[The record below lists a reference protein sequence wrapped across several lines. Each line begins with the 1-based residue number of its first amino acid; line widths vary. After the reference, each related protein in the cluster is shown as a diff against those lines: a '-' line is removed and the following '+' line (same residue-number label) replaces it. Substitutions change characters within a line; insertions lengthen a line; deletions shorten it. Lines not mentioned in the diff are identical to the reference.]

1 MLRYE
6 HYLDLMSYI
15 KSNQSQR
22 HFGIW
27 LDMGGSPTHIYQA
40 NQGDIREL
48 RVSCRMLKN
57 ILSKFRLLYTVE
69 WSISEGTWDKMGVTF
84 LAVFVGPENCV
95 WKSEDSRS
103 RVVQLRIVRVG
114 QKTRSSLV
122 RFIEYKRSKTRS
134 GAPSVF
140 PRTRIASLNSA
151 GNVVIQF
158 HTAARRGIAIAICD
172 SRFMLTSN
180 EDKSRKLCSTS
191 IQW

>member
-1 MLRYE
+1 MRSENLSIKIDKCIPREPKLYKHVQHTFLRPPNVQVQGKPRTTEWSLLRGENETQQPRLRHTWKYQFPRQIPRKVCDVLSRTMRSNLIRQLNQPMLRYE

-22 HFGIW
+22 HFGIG
-27 LDMGGSPTHIYQA
+27 LDMGGCPTHIYQA

-95 WKSEDSRS
+95 
-103 RVVQLRIVRVG
+103 
-114 QKTRSSLV
+114 
-122 RFIEYKRSKTRS
+122 
-134 GAPSVF
+134 
-140 PRTRIASLNSA
+140 
-151 GNVVIQF
+151 
-158 HTAARRGIAIAICD
+158 
-172 SRFMLTSN
+172 
-180 EDKSRKLCSTS
+180 
-191 IQW
+191 